1 MPLRCRGGITTRQH
15 PVSTTLPTTTTTTM
29 GAFAGDLDSG
39 PVISN
44 SPQGAS
50 RLPLRSTHAH
60 QGRSGGMLSMAAETG
75 KRGAVLAEPS
85 PSSALF
91 VVGLSSARG
100 QLPRLVFPPATFG
113 RPGRPTQP
121 RYPMAGKRHSENVTS
136 TRHMTSATCQGHG
149 KPLSGDRDWT
159 YDVGMVTMPLPLWE
173 PPVSLCPSCCPTSML
188 R

>member
-1 MPLRCRGGITTRQH
+1 
-15 PVSTTLPTTTTTTM
+15 M

-44 SPQGAS
+44 SPRGAS

-60 QGRSGGMLSMAAETG
+60 QGRSDGMLSMAAETG

-100 QLPRLVFPPATFG
+100 QLPRLVFPL
-113 RPGRPTQP
+113 P
-121 RYPMAGKRHSENVTS
+121 RLADLAVLPNLPNGWEETRRERDLHEAHDICDMSEPWKTS
-136 TRHMTSATCQGHG
+136 LWLSRLDIRRRNGNDPSATLGATRSSRSQLFPNSHLAVRRGPALVCVI
-149 KPLSGDRDWT
+149 LYSVCT
-159 YDVGMVTMPLPLWE
+159 
-173 PPVSLCPSCCPTSML
+173 
-188 R
+188 